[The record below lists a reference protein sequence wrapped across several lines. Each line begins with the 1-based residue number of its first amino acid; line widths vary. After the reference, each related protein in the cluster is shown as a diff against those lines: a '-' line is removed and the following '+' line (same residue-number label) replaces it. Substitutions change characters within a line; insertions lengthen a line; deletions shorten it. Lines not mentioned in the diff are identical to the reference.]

1 RPHSEAEAVRAS
13 MHDPSQQGDRE
24 RVWIHQTRDGRLLS
38 VNVHSSDIQFNGRMA
53 RLVLSEDVS
62 ERIAYERDLAWRAS
76 HDATTGLLTLAALT
90 ERLDAMPRAAADGD
104 YAVAYVQLRDL
115 ELVAPTLGRRA
126 GEAILRAVAERF
138 GRVGAA
144 YGYVAYLPGESFVV
158 AALDGS
164 RGEALAA
171 SLIAAIADPVQSDSG
186 SHPLE
191 AWIGVAQGPVAT
203 ETAEN
208 VVGHAALAALR
219 ARRENVPTMAYDA
232 SMSEEAGMRLALF
245 GKLRNALARDEFELF
260 YQPIRHLGDGRVV
273 AMEALLRWRQAQGGY
288 IPPMQFIPLCEESGL
303 IVPIGAW
310 VLEEAARAHGMLA
323 RHGLGDVA
331 IAVNVSAVQFLADS
345 LPGDLRALRK
355 RHALPRGALHLELTE
370 SVVLRRPDL
379 ATALMDELQ
388 SDGACISID
397 DFGTGFSS
405 MAYLRDLPLD
415 YLKVDRTFVHN
426 VDCDPRNASICRA
439 LIELGHGL
447 GLEIIA
453 EGVETEAQLQWLR
466 AHGCDQAQ
474 GYYLGRP
481 APLGELLAT
490 LSEGTSPTLA

>member
-1 RPHSEAEAVRAS
+1 
-13 MHDPSQQGDRE
+13 
-24 RVWIHQTRDGRLLS
+24 
-38 VNVHSSDIQFNGRMA
+38 
-53 RLVLSEDVS
+53 
-62 ERIAYERDLAWRAS
+62 
-76 HDATTGLLTLAALT
+76 
-90 ERLDAMPRAAADGD
+90 
-104 YAVAYVQLRDL
+104 LRDL

-126 GEAILRAVAERF
+126 GEAILREAAGRF
-138 GRVGAA
+138 ARVGEG
-144 YGYVAYLPGESFVV
+144 YGYVAYVPGESFVI

-171 SLIAAIADPVQSDSG
+171 SLAAAIADPVQAEGG

-191 AWIGVAQGPVAT
+191 AWIGIAKGPVDD

-208 VVGHAALAALR
+208 VIGHAALAALQ
-219 ARRENVPTMAYDA
+219 ARREYLPTMAYDA
-232 SMSEEAGMRLALF
+232 SMAEQASLRLALV

-260 YQPIRHLGDGRVV
+260 YQPIRRLGDGRVV
-273 AMEALLRWRQAQGGY
+273 AMEALLRWRQAQGAY

-310 VLEEAARAHGMLA
+310 VLEEAARAHAVLA

-345 LPGDLRALRK
+345 LPEELRALRK

-447 GLEIIA
+447 GLGIIA
-453 EGVETEAQLQWLR
+453 EGVETEEQLAWLR

-474 GYYLGRP
+474 GYHLGRP

-490 LSEGTSPTLA
+490 LGEATPITLA